1 MHLRFNA
8 DRLSP
13 DIMANNLDYLL
24 ERQISLQW
32 RGVLLALAEE
42 FEAQIGHDELRQLMH
57 RVGQRFAA
65 AHPLGDCATTA
76 ELAGALNAC
85 WQHTDWG
92 FVELTD
98 EPEYLR
104 IVHHCAPLLAFGPTA
119 LAWTPAFLEGSYQ
132 GWLSE
137 LGAQG
142 LRVAQAGEFDANASV
157 EFRLGRYPV

>member
-1 MHLRFNA
+1 
-8 DRLSP
+8 
-13 DIMANNLDYLL
+13 MAKTFDYLL

-42 FEAQIGHDELRQLMH
+42 FEAQIGHDELRMLMQ
-57 RVGQRFAA
+57 RVGRRFAA
-65 AHPLGDCATTA
+65 ANSLGDCGTTA
-76 ELAGALNAC
+76 ELAGALNAF
-85 WQHTDWG
+85 WERTDWG

-104 IVHHCAPLLAFGPTA
+104 IVHHCAPLLAFGAAA
-119 LAWTPAFLEGSYQ
+119 LAWAPAFLEGAYQ

-142 LRVAQAGEFDANASV
+142 LTVAQAGEFDADASV
-157 EFRLGRYPV
+157 EFRLGR